1 VLETGNDFWEAQ
13 EHIDLFGKLETMN
26 MMRMKR
32 TEDELGFVQFAL
44 AKARVLK
51 KIMISF
57 DNCVKELVMIK
68 LLGFTR
74 VSSQARILLTS

>member
-13 EHIDLFGKLETMN
+13 KHIDLFGKLETMN
-26 MMRMKR
+26 MMWMKR
-32 TEDELGFVQFAL
+32 TEDEHGFVQFAL